1 MTPTR
6 LLIADDHALIRSGLR
21 ALLGDHDEFQ
31 ICGEAADG
39 QEAVEM
45 ARKLQPDV
53 VILDINMPKVDGL
66 QATREIRQLPEAP
79 EILIISVDESEHLV
93 HSVLEAGAR
102 GYVLKSDAPLHIIA
116 AIESLVQS
124 KPFFTGRVSEIV
136 LRGFLKP
143 GERVDRNTGELSR
156 LSARERE
163 ILRLLASG
171 NKGKEVAAQLDISAK
186 TVEAHRA
193 NIMRKLNLRSIAD
206 LVLYAIRHEIIPR
219 N

>member
-1 MTPTR
+1 MKPIR
-6 LLIADDHALIRSGLR
+6 ILIADDHALIRSGLR
-21 ALLGDHDEFQ
+21 TLLAEHQNFEV
-31 ICGEAADG
+31 CGEARDG
-39 QEAVEM
+39 REAVNM
-45 ARKLQPDV
+45 AAELQPQV
-53 VILDINMPKVDGL
+53 VILDINMPALDGL
-66 QATREIRQLPEAP
+66 QATREIRQLQSAP
-79 EILIISVDESEHLV
+79 EILVISVDESEQLIHA
-93 HSVLEAGAR
+93 VLEAGAR
-102 GYVLKSDAPLHIIA
+102 GYVLKSDAPLHIIS
-116 AIESLVQS
+116 AIEALAQS

-143 GERVDRNTGELSR
+143 GERIDRTVGELSR

-193 NIMRKLNLRSIAD
+193 NIMRKHNLRSIAD

-219 N
+219 Q

>member
-1 MTPTR
+1 MKQIR
-6 LLIADDHALIRSGLR
+6 ILLADDHALIRSGLR
-21 ALLGDHDEFQ
+21 TLLAEDPRFQ
-31 ICGEAADG
+31 VCGEAADG
-39 QEAVEM
+39 REAVEM
-45 ARKLQPDV
+45 AAGLEPDV
-53 VILDINMPKVDGL
+53 VILDINMPELDGL
-66 QATREIRQLPEAP
+66 EATRKIRGLPSAP

-219 N
+219 T

>member
-1 MTPTR
+1 M
-6 LLIADDHALIRSGLR
+6 
-21 ALLGDHDEFQ
+21 
-31 ICGEAADG
+31 
-39 QEAVEM
+39 
-45 ARKLQPDV
+45 
-53 VILDINMPKVDGL
+53 
-66 QATREIRQLPEAP
+66 
-79 EILIISVDESEHLV
+79 
-93 HSVLEAGAR
+93 
-102 GYVLKSDAPLHIIA
+102 LKSDAPLHIIA

-219 N
+219 T